1 MGGLGSSGADFGCE
15 AAATPKVILS
25 LALMMSSVARLA
37 KARAESG

>member
-1 MGGLGSSGADFGCE
+1 MGTGVVEPTVGCD
-15 AAATPKVILS
+15 AAAAPKVILS